1 MTTIETKRSMLA
13 LFSILTLQTIGCA
26 STTNSYT
33 RYERVPG
40 QLNWSFEDNLQ
51 LEKNGKF
58 VAKAGDWS
66 GLDVAVG
73 CVRKASRYAERAE
86 SQAAI
91 GTFLTYGGSAAAVVS
106 AGFLLA
112 SNDFESMSY
121 SGAGLLGGLTSVLTG
136 MLFDAAATPNA
147 VDAVNYYNDHYDS
160 QDECL

>member
-1 MTTIETKRSMLA
+1 MTTIETKTAMLA

-40 QLNWSFEDNLQ
+40 QLNWSFEDTLQ
-51 LEKNGKF
+51 LEKNGKL
-58 VAKAGDWS
+58 VAKAGNWS
-66 GLDVAVG
+66 GLDVAVD
-73 CVRKASRYAERAE
+73 CVSKARKYAERAE

-91 GTFLTYGGSAAAVVS
+91 GTFLTYGGTAAVAVS
-106 AGFLLA
+106 TGFFIA
-112 SNDFESMSY
+112 NDFESTSY
-121 SGAGLLGGLTSVLTG
+121 SVAGLLGGITSVLTG